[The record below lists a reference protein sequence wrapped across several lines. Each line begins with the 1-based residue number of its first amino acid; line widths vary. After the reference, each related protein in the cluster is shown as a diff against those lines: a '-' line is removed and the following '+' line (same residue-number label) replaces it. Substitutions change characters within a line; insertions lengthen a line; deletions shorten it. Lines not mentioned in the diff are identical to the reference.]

1 VEKKEELKLNY
12 NKYKNIKTEINGKTL
27 DSKREAKRYSEL
39 LLLERAKEIKDLQL
53 QVKYELQEGY
63 KLSTKQV
70 RPIIYI
76 ADFVYYDN
84 GLKKWVIEDV
94 KGMRTEVYKLKK
106 KLFEY
111 KYKIEIHE
119 I

>member
-1 VEKKEELKLNY
+1 MY
-12 NKYKNIKTEINGKTL
+12 NKYKNIKVYENGKKVA
-27 DSKREAKRYSEL
+27 DSKKENKRLNEL
-39 LLLERAKEIKDLQL
+39 RLMEKAKEIKDLQL

-70 RPIIYI
+70 RPINYI
-76 ADFVYYDN
+76 ADFVYFDN
-84 GLKKWVIEDV
+84 RLKKWVIEDV

-111 KYKIEIHE
+111 KYKIEINE